1 MKHVALPALASL
13 ALAIACVSSSAK
25 VGVTQA
31 PELAWLADAQACA
44 ALTSLKLEQGQ
55 VTAAAFV
62 ASASA
67 ADFRA
72 VPANFSTPF
81 CRVRLTTTP
90 ALGASINH
98 EVWLPVGGA
107 WNGRF
112 LGTGNGGFA
121 GRIVYSALANGLSR
135 GYAVANTDVGTHAD
149 SGFIQ
154 MAGDP
159 QRVENYHQ
167 RAIHQ
172 MTVLGKAV
180 TAQFYQR
187 APRYALFAGCSSGG
201 FEAMTEALNYPTDY
215 NGIVA
220 GAPGIDF
227 AGAGLFQGFSYAQT
241 HVSAAAAIGASKL
254 PAIEAAV
261 LKQCDA
267 RDGLADGQ
275 IDDPAQCS
283 VNLEPLL
290 CQGNETDQC
299 LTRPQLDALAALRNG
314 PVNPRSGQRYYPVFP
329 AGAEN
334 AGGARARIAHLS
346 TGTSIVDASPG
357 PLTLVLGPG
366 WRAERWS
373 SFNFDSDAQAALA
386 AYAPLAPSRPDL
398 SPFMRAGGKL
408 ILFHGLRDAN
418 IFAQSSV
425 DYYRKLHATMGS
437 ASTEAFSRLY
447 LVPGMDHCAGG
458 TGPDEFGQVDW
469 KAPAQG
475 APESDV
481 IGSLDSWVSAG
492 QAPASLVAAAYEGE
506 RLTRTRPLCPWP
518 QVARYQG
525 GDIDQA
531 DSFSCEAA
539 P

>member
-1 MKHVALPALASL
+1 MKHVALPALA
-13 ALAIACVSSSAK
+13 AMAMAIACVSSSAK
-25 VGVTQA
+25 VAVTQP

-55 VTAAAFV
+55 VAAADFV

-67 ADFRA
+67 ATLRA
-72 VPANFSTPF
+72 VPTNFSIPF
-81 CRVRLTTTP
+81 CRVRLTATP

-98 EVWLPVGGA
+98 EVWLPVGSA

-121 GRIVYSALANGLSR
+121 GRIVYSALANGLTR

-154 MAGDP
+154 MAGHS

-167 RAIHQ
+167 RAVHQ

-180 TAQFYQR
+180 AAAFYQR

-201 FEAMTEALNYPTDY
+201 FEAMTEALNYPSDY
-215 NGIVA
+215 DGIVA

-227 AGAGLFQGFSYAQT
+227 AGVGLFQGFSYAKTQA
-241 HVSAAAAIGASKL
+241 SPAAAIGPGKL

-267 RDGLADGQ
+267 GDGLADGQ
-275 IDDPAQCS
+275 IDDPSRCE
-283 VNLEPLL
+283 VDLEPLL
-290 CQGNETDQC
+290 CQGSETDQC
-299 LTRPQLDALAALRNG
+299 LTRPQLDALVALRNG
-314 PVNPRSGQRYYPVFP
+314 PVNPRSGERYYPVFP

-334 AGGARARIAHLS
+334 AGGARARIAHLD
-346 TGTSIVDASPG
+346 TGTSIIDASPG
-357 PLTLVLGPG
+357 PLALVLGQG
-366 WRAERWS
+366 WRAQRWS
-373 SFNFDSDAQAALA
+373 SFDFDTDAQAARA
-386 AYAPLAPSRPDL
+386 AYAPLAPSQPDL
-398 SPFMRAGGKL
+398 GPFMRAGGKL

-425 DYYRKLHATMGS
+425 DYYRKLQATMGS
-437 ASTEAFSRLY
+437 SSTDAFSRLY
-447 LVPGMDHCAGG
+447 LVPGMDHCSGG

-481 IGSLDSWVSAG
+481 IASLDAWVSAG
-492 QAPASLVAAAYEGE
+492 QAPATLVAAAYEGD

-525 GDIDQA
+525 GDIDRA
-531 DSFSCEAA
+531 PSFTCQAA